1 MLGNGLLLSCA
12 YDGYIKCWRTW
23 DDALHGQ
30 IFKENQQL
38 RCMGAVTESGTL
50 LIGTNTLAILTQS
63 ITDWVNYC
71 RDDDALS
78 QYARQ
83 AIGAAMS
90 DSEYGNEEHKEYS
103 DYDGE
108 GYDPLEGQ
116 TLDDAVDKIFADNLE
131 NLEGADLL
139 EALKQ

>member
-50 LIGTNTLAILTQS
+50 LVGTNTLAILTQS

-71 RDDDALS
+71 RDDDGLS
-78 QYARQ
+78 QYGRR
-83 AIGAAMS
+83 AIGMS
-90 DSEYGNEEHKEYS
+90 DSEFGEEHKYYGDEMSGYG
-103 DYDGE
+103 DEDHDNLDGR
-108 GYDPLEGQ
+108 
-116 TLDDAVDKIFADNLE
+116 TLD
-131 NLEGADLL
+131 
-139 EALKQ
+139 